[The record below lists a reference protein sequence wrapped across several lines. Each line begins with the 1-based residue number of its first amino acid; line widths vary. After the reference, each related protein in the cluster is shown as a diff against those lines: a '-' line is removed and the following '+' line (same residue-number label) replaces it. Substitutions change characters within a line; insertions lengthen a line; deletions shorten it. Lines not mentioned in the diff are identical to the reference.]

1 MKLHRAR
8 NDGRNSF
15 TGCGPGYVE
24 INARR
29 YDNPI
34 LVTPD
39 AIEPWA
45 VANFDALEAAHF
57 ESIAR
62 LHPEIVIFGSGATI
76 LFPPQSLLRSLI
88 DGRIGFEAMDTR
100 AACRTYNVLMS
111 EGRNVAA
118 ALLPA

>member
-29 YDNPI
+29 YDRPI

-39 AIEPWA
+39 AIEAWT
-45 VANFDALEAAHF
+45 VTNFHALEAANF

-62 LHPEIVIFGSGATI
+62 LRPEIVIFGSGATI
-76 LFPPQSLLRSLI
+76 LFPPQSLVRSLL
-88 DGRIGFEAMDTR
+88 DGHIGFEVMDTR

-111 EGRNVAA
+111 EGRSVAA